1 MDFNRIA
8 LFVNTI
14 KYLKFK
20 QIIYRFIFV
29 FKKYFICLNFRNKNF
44 KTSKIIWRDYIY
56 KNREYLGS
64 NKFRILNITL
74 KFANHIDWNYL
85 EFGKLWTY
93 HLNYFAFLNQKG
105 ISKHEALRLINNYVD
120 RSQNLNYGKD
130 SYPISLRGL
139 NWIKFLSKNNIQNTR
154 IDNFLYNDYNR
165 LFNNFEYHLL
175 GNHLLE
181 NAFSLFFASIY
192 FKKNKFKLKA
202 IKVLKAELEEQILD
216 DGSHFEL
223 SSTYHI
229 IIFERLLDTL
239 LLIKLNNYC
248 TDIYPFLFKKASL
261 MWSYLNKISFKNGD
275 IPLLNDSIYN
285 SLSLDKFKM
294 YCNVLNI
301 KNSNIKLSQSGYRK
315 WEFNDFELLFDIGEI
330 GPSYIPGHAH
340 ADTFN
345 FILYY
350 KNNPLII
357 DIGVSTYDISDK
369 RNFEKSTLGHNTISI
384 NGKNSSEIWSS
395 FRVGDRASVEIVKES
410 KNKIIASHNGYRK
423 IKAKHSRTFEKNK
436 STFKVLDE
444 IVMKKND
451 KAYSSLYFDSK
462 CNPTIGNNIVSI
474 SDLRII
480 LINHFNIK
488 LEKIQ
493 IPDKGFNSLKNSYR
507 LVSQVKIN
515 SSISFK
521 KV

>member
-1 MDFNRIA
+1 MDFNRVV
-8 LFVNTI
+8 LFINTI

-29 FKKYFICLNFRNKNF
+29 FKKYFIRLNFRNKNF
-44 KTSKIIWRDYIY
+44 QTSKIVWRDYIY

-64 NKFRILNITL
+64 NTFRILNRTV
-74 KFANHIDWNYL
+74 KFTNHIDWNYQEL
-85 EFGKLWTY
+85 GKLWTY
-93 HLNYFAFLNQKG
+93 HLNYFAFLNQKD
-105 ISKHEALRLINNYVD
+105 IIKYEALRIINNYVD
-120 RSQNLNYGKD
+120 SSQNLNYGKD

-139 NWIKFLSKNNIQNTR
+139 NWIKFLSKNKIKNKR

-239 LLIKLNNYC
+239 LLVELNNYC
-248 TDIYPFLFKKASL
+248 KDIYPFLFEKASL

-275 IPLLNDSIYN
+275 IPLLNDSINN
-285 SLSLDKFKM
+285 SLSLDRFKK
-294 YCNVLNI
+294 YCKVLKI
-301 KNSNIKLSQSGYRK
+301 KNSNTKLSQSGFRK
-315 WEFNDFELLFDIGEI
+315 WEFDDFELLFDIGEI

-350 KNNPLII
+350 KKNPLII
-357 DIGVSTYDISDK
+357 DIGVSTYEINDK

-395 FRVGDRASVEIVKES
+395 FRVGDRASVEIVKET

-423 IKAKHSRTFEKNK
+423 IKVKHSRTFEKNK
-436 STFKVLDE
+436 NTLKVLDE

-462 CNPTIGNNIVSI
+462 CNPTINNNIVSI
-474 SDLRII
+474 YDLRII
-480 LINHFNIK
+480 LTNHFNIK

-515 SSISFK
+515 SSIFFK